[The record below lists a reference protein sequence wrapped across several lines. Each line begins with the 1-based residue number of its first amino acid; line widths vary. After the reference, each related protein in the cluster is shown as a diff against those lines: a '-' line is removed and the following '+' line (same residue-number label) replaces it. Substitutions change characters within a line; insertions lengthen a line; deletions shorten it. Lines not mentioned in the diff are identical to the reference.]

1 MTELTTRFG
10 TPVADSTVVI
20 ATMARECRRNSL
32 LRAIASVRAGNA
44 SSIEIL
50 IVVNGDQYSQ
60 SLVDLLGNRGDL
72 SLARLSRA
80 SLPGA
85 LYAGRKAVR
94 SQFFAFLDDDDEYL
108 PGAID
113 KRIAILSSDPKA
125 GLVASNGFRVSGG
138 RETLALN
145 ALNDVE
151 SDPLA
156 AVLKENWLASCGGL
170 YRTERIPTVLFEDM
184 PQYLEWTWLAFR
196 IVSIGEAVRILPEP
210 TFRIH
215 DTPESESKSEAYM
228 LSHVEVIDRMMRT
241 TRRADI
247 LAMLGRMQST
257 ALNCASNHYRKN
269 GLLREAWRAH
279 LRSLRQPGG
288 LRYITYTRHLI
299 FGNRQD

>member
-1 MTELTTRFG
+1 
-10 TPVADSTVVI
+10 
-20 ATMARECRRNSL
+20 MARECRRNSL

-288 LRYITYTRHLI
+288 LRYVTYTRHLI
-299 FGNRQD
+299 FGNRKD

>member
-1 MTELTTRFG
+1 MTTRVHP
-10 TPVADSTVVI
+10 PVADCTVII
-20 ATMARECRRNSL
+20 ATMAKESRRDSL
-32 LRAIASVRAGNA
+32 LRAIDSVRDGNA
-44 SSIEIL
+44 STIEVL
-50 IVVNGDQYSQ
+50 IVVNGDRYSP
-60 SLVDLLGNRGDL
+60 SLVELLGRRVDL
-72 SLARLSRA
+72 SLIRLPSA
-80 SLPGA
+80 SLPSA
-85 LYAGRKAVR
+85 RYAGRKAVR

-125 GLVASNGFRVSGG
+125 GLVASNGFRFSGG
-138 RETLALN
+138 KETLALN
-145 ALNDVE
+145 ALIDVE

-156 AVLKENWLASCGGL
+156 AVLRENWLASCGGL
-170 YRTERIPTVLFEDM
+170 YRTERIPAVFFEDM

-196 IVSIGEAVRILPEP
+196 IASIGEVVRILPEP
-210 TFRIH
+210 TFRIN
-215 DTPESESKSEAYM
+215 DTPKSESKSEAYM

>member
-1 MTELTTRFG
+1 M
-10 TPVADSTVVI
+10 
-20 ATMARECRRNSL
+20 
-32 LRAIASVRAGNA
+32 
-44 SSIEIL
+44 
-50 IVVNGDQYSQ
+50 VNGDQYSQ

-170 YRTERIPTVLFEDM
+170 YRTERIPAVFFEDM

-288 LRYITYTRHLI
+288 LRYVTYTRHLI
-299 FGNRQD
+299 FGNRKD